1 MRLAVFVLICYSLH
15 VELVVCDFSVVIRGN
30 VSFRVPTFGDSI
42 PGLNMVCIVFG
53 SEFLSLRLIEVP
65 VCCYSLDALSVGD
78 FYD

>member
-1 MRLAVFVLICYSLH
+1 
-15 VELVVCDFSVVIRGN
+15 
-30 VSFRVPTFGDSI
+30 
-42 PGLNMVCIVFG
+42 MVCIVFG